1 MHPICGARKG
11 LLIMNEIVFPK
22 AYEGNDPYIFFSYS
36 HRDSAIV
43 IPIVEK
49 MQEAGF
55 RIWYDQG
62 IEAGSEWAQ
71 YISTHILNCSVFV
84 ALLSDNYD
92 QSPNCH
98 DEVHMAKTYR
108 KDILSIYLPG
118 YTAEML
124 KGELQLWLGRM
135 QAIFYERHPNVDSFI
150 NALTQSKLL
159 AVTNANTPESAI
171 TKKPTAK
178 TNTPSPVQFNSSTE
192 TLLKRVALFL
202 ENEEWSNAD
211 TYCEK
216 VLDIDPEN
224 PKAYIYKLL
233 AQLHGKK
240 ESDLAFCNTSLD
252 KLPAYKTALRFA
264 DEETSARLMEYNR
277 KVNARL
283 AEREKERQE
292 IARQE
297 EERKRQAEI
306 AMREY
311 TRQEQ
316 ERKRKAEQKQRE
328 YDSLRA
334 NRDMAKATV
343 DRHNKEKTRLQNEIN
358 AKQKEIAQMNNFK
371 KMRTT
376 AIAVLVLSLLN
387 VIMLI
392 SLSSQFSSGKL
403 LLFVAGLIAAF
414 IVSMK
419 ALKASGMSGGLV
431 FLNIPTYGIFSIVT
445 AFVSLSRSKKY
456 QNLRGSKEQELVN
469 LENKLTQI
477 NAKINAAWAEYDEAQ
492 LKLDS
497 YR

>member
-1 MHPICGARKG
+1 
-11 LLIMNEIVFPK
+11 MNEIVFPN
-22 AYEGNDPYIFFSYS
+22 AYEGNEPYIFFSYS
-36 HRDSAIV
+36 HRDSATV

-49 MQEAGF
+49 MQEVGF

-62 IEAGSEWAQ
+62 IEAGSEWAE
-71 YISTHILNCSVFV
+71 YISSHILNCSVFV

-118 YTAEML
+118 YTAESL

-135 QAIFYERHPNVDSFI
+135 QAIFYERHPNIDSFV
-150 NALTQSKLL
+150 NALVQSKML
-159 AVTNANTPESAI
+159 ASTNKNAPESVVA
-171 TKKPTAK
+171 KKPTTKASVPP
-178 TNTPSPVQFNSSTE
+178 TAQFSSSTE

-202 ENEEWSNAD
+202 ENGEWSSAD
-211 TYCEK
+211 VYCEK

-224 PKAYIYKLL
+224 VKAYIYKLL

-264 DEETSARLMEYNR
+264 DDETAARLMEYNR

-283 AEREKERQE
+283 AAREKERQE
-292 IARQE
+292 LA
-297 EERKRQAEI
+297 
-306 AMREY
+306 
-311 TRQEQ
+311 RQEQ
-316 ERKRKAEQKQRE
+316 ERKRQAEQAMQELERQERERQRKATQKRLE
-328 YDSLRA
+328 YESLLSE
-334 NRDMAKATV
+334 RDNAKKTV
-343 DRHNKEKTRLQNEIN
+343 DRHNREKTRLQNEIN
-358 AKQKEIAQMNNFK
+358 AKLKEIAQMNNFK

-376 AIAVLVLSLLN
+376 AIAVLALALFN

-392 SLSSQFSSGKL
+392 SLTSTVTGGKIFFL
-403 LLFVAGLIAAF
+403 IAGLIAAF
-414 IVSMK
+414 IVSIK
-419 ALKASGMSGGLV
+419 ALKVSGMPGGLV

-445 AFVSLSRSKKY
+445 AFVSLSRSKKF
-456 QNLRGSKEQELVN
+456 QGLRGAKDQELVV
-469 LENKLTQI
+469 LENQLKQNDVKL
-477 NAKINAAWAEYDEAQ
+477 NSAWLAYDEAQ
-492 LKLDS
+492 KKLDS

>member
-1 MHPICGARKG
+1 
-11 LLIMNEIVFPK
+11 MNEIVFPN
-22 AYEGNDPYIFFSYS
+22 AYEGNEPYIFFSYS
-36 HRDSAIV
+36 HRDSATV

-49 MQEAGF
+49 MQEVGF

-62 IEAGSEWAQ
+62 IEAGSEWAE
-71 YISTHILNCSVFV
+71 YISSHILNCSVFV

-118 YTAEML
+118 YTAESL

-135 QAIFYERHPNVDSFI
+135 QAIFYERHPNIDSFV
-150 NALTQSKLL
+150 NALVQSKML
-159 AVTNANTPESAI
+159 ASTNKNAPESVVA
-171 TKKPTAK
+171 KKPTTKASVPP
-178 TNTPSPVQFNSSTE
+178 TAQFSSSTE

-202 ENEEWSNAD
+202 ENGEWSSAD
-211 TYCEK
+211 VYCEK

-224 PKAYIYKLL
+224 AKAYIYKLL

-264 DEETSARLMEYNR
+264 DDETAARLMEYNR

-283 AEREKERQE
+283 AAREKERQE
-292 IARQE
+292 LA
-297 EERKRQAEI
+297 
-306 AMREY
+306 
-311 TRQEQ
+311 RQEQ
-316 ERKRKAEQKQRE
+316 ERKRQAEQAMQELERQERERQRKATQKRLE
-328 YDSLRA
+328 YESLLSE
-334 NRDMAKATV
+334 RDNAKKTV
-343 DRHNKEKTRLQNEIN
+343 DRHNREKTRLQNEIN
-358 AKQKEIAQMNNFK
+358 AKLKEIAQMNNFK

-376 AIAVLVLSLLN
+376 AIAVLALALFN

-392 SLSSQFSSGKL
+392 SLTSVFTAGKM
-403 LLFVAGLIAAF
+403 LFLIAGLIAAF
-414 IVSMK
+414 IVSIK
-419 ALKASGMSGGLV
+419 ALKVSGMPGGLV

-445 AFVSLSRSKKY
+445 AFVSLSRSKKF
-456 QNLRGSKEQELVN
+456 QGLRGAKDQELVV
-469 LENKLTQI
+469 LENQLKQNDVKL
-477 NAKINAAWAEYDEAQ
+477 NSAWLAYDEAQ
-492 LKLDS
+492 KKLDS